1 MFDKDLNSYL
11 RAANRA
17 LPCGAAR
24 TAFARYVN
32 EVAQDVLRND
42 PGADFAAVTEQLGPT
57 PRQAAADFVDSQPPE
72 TQARWEAA
80 GRRRKRMIWLAVGLV
95 IAVLAAI
102 AVFFIATKGVLVV
115 NTETTYID
123 LGDQEYTQE
132 EMDEYIRQFSE
143 QIAKEHENDENA

>member
-17 LPCGAAR
+17 LPCGEAR

-57 PRQAAADFVDSQPPE
+57 PRQAAEDFMESQPPE
-72 TQARWEAA
+72 TLARWDAEGRRQKRTVILAA
-80 GRRRKRMIWLAVGLV
+80 GVV
-95 IAVLAAI
+95 IAALAA
-102 AVFFIATKGVLVV
+102 ALAFFVVTKGILIV
-115 NTETTYID
+115 NTETTYTD
-123 LGDQEYTQE
+123 LGEQQYTPE
-132 EMDEYIRQFSE
+132 DLDELTNQVIE
-143 QIAKEHENDENA
+143 QSQKEHENDENS

>member
-32 EVAQDVLRND
+32 EVTQDVLRND

-57 PRQAAADFVDSQPPE
+57 PRQAAEDFMESQPPE
-72 TQARWEAA
+72 TLARWEAE
-80 GRRRKRMIWLAVGLV
+80 GRHRKRTVILAVGLV
-95 IAVLAAI
+95 IAALAA
-102 AVFFIATKGVLVV
+102 AVAFFLVTRGVLVI
-115 NTETTYID
+115 NTETTYVD
-123 LGDQEYTQE
+123 FSGTEMTPE
-132 EMDEYIRQFSE
+132 EQVQAALELTKPE
-143 QIAKEHENDENA
+143 E

>member
-11 RAANRA
+11 RTANRA

-24 TAFARYVN
+24 TAFAHYVN

-57 PRQAAADFVDSQPPE
+57 PRQVAEDFVDSQPPE
-72 TQARWEAA
+72 TQARWEAT

>member
-11 RAANRA
+11 RTANRA

-57 PRQAAADFVDSQPPE
+57 PRQAAEDFMESQPPE
-72 TQARWEAA
+72 TLARWEAE
-80 GRRRKRMIWLAVGLV
+80 GRHRKRTVILAVGLV
-95 IAVLAAI
+95 IAALVAALA
-102 AVFFIATKGVLVV
+102 FFVVTKGILIV
-115 NTETTYID
+115 NTKTTVID
-123 LGDQEYTQE
+123 WSDTNMTTD
-132 EMDEYIRQFSE
+132 EMLQKAMEISQP
-143 QIAKEHENDENA
+143 KE

>member
-24 TAFARYVN
+24 TAFARYLN

-57 PRQAAADFVDSQPPE
+57 PRQAAEDFVDSQPPE
-72 TQARWEAA
+72 TQALWEAA
-80 GRRRKRMIWLAVGLV
+80 GRRQKRMVWLAVGLV

-123 LGDQEYTQE
+123 WGDQEYTQE
-132 EMDEYIRQFSE
+132 ELDVLAEQALE

>member
-11 RAANRA
+11 RTANRA

-24 TAFARYVN
+24 TAFARYVS

-57 PRQAAADFVDSQPPE
+57 PRQAAEDFVDSQPPE

-80 GRRRKRMIWLAVGLV
+80 GRHRKRTVILVVGLAIV
-95 IAVLAAI
+95 ALAA
-102 AVFFIATKGVLVV
+102 ALAFFVVTKGILIV

-123 LGDQEYTQE
+123 HQESNLAQE
-132 EMDEYIRQFSE
+132 ELDELANQLIE
-143 QIAKEHENDENA
+143 QSQKEHEENENT

>member
-11 RAANRA
+11 RTANTA

-24 TAFARYVN
+24 TAFARYVS

-57 PRQAAADFVDSQPPE
+57 PRQAAEDFVDSQPPE

-95 IAVLAAI
+95 IAVLAAV
-102 AVFFIATKGVLVV
+102 AVFFLLTKGVLVV

-123 LGDQEYTQE
+123 LGDQQYTQE
-132 EMDEYIRQFSE
+132 EMDNFIQQLSE
-143 QIAKEHENDENA
+143 QIEKEHEENENA

>member
-32 EVAQDVLRND
+32 EVTQDVLRND

-57 PRQAAADFVDSQPPE
+57 PRQAAEDFMESQPPE
-72 TQARWEAA
+72 TLARWEAE
-80 GRRRKRMIWLAVGLV
+80 GRHRKRTVILVVGLAIV
-95 IAVLAAI
+95 ALAAI

>member
-11 RAANRA
+11 RTANTA

-24 TAFARYVN
+24 TAFARYVS
-32 EVAQDVLRND
+32 EVTQDVLRND

-57 PRQAAADFVDSQPPE
+57 PRQAAEDFADSQPPE

-132 EMDEYIRQFSE
+132 ELDVLAEQALE
-143 QIAKEHENDENA
+143 QIAKEHENDENP

>member
-11 RAANRA
+11 RTANRA

-57 PRQAAADFVDSQPPE
+57 
-72 TQARWEAA
+72 
-80 GRRRKRMIWLAVGLV
+80 V

-102 AVFFIATKGVLVV
+102 AVFFIATKGVRVV
-115 NTETTYID
+115 NTDTTYTD
-123 LGDQEYTQE
+123 WGDQEYTQE
-132 EMDEYIRQFSE
+132 ELDELTNQLIQQS
-143 QIAKEHENDENA
+143 QKEHEENKNT

>member
-1 MFDKDLNSYL
+1 MFDKDLNRYL
-11 RAANRA
+11 RTANRA

-57 PRQAAADFVDSQPPE
+57 PRQVAEDFVDSQPPE
-72 TQARWEAA
+72 TQARWEAT

-143 QIAKEHENDENA
+143 QIAKEHENDKNA

>member
-11 RAANRA
+11 RTANRA

-57 PRQAAADFVDSQPPE
+57 PRQAAEDFVDSQPPE

-80 GRRRKRMIWLAVGLV
+80 SRRRKRMIWLAVGLV

-115 NTETTYID
+115 NTETTYTD
-123 LGDQEYTQE
+123 WGDQEYTQE
-132 EMDEYIRQFSE
+132 ELDELTNQLIQQS
-143 QIAKEHENDENA
+143 QKEHEENENT

>member
-11 RAANRA
+11 RTANRA

-42 PGADFAAVTEQLGPT
+42 PGADFSAVTEQLGPT
-57 PRQAAADFVDSQPPE
+57 PRQAAEDFVDSQPPE

-80 GRRRKRMIWLAVGLV
+80 GRRRKRMIWLAVGSV
-95 IAVLAAI
+95 IAVLAA
-102 AVFFIATKGVLVV
+102 ALAFFVVTKGILIV

-123 LGDQEYTQE
+123 HQESNLAQE
-132 EMDEYIRQFSE
+132 ELDELANQLIE
-143 QIAKEHENDENA
+143 QSQKEHEENENT

>member
-11 RAANRA
+11 RTANRA

-57 PRQAAADFVDSQPPE
+57 PRQAAEDFMESQPPE
-72 TQARWEAA
+72 TLARWEAE
-80 GRRRKRMIWLAVGLV
+80 GRHRKRTVILAVGLV
-95 IAVLAAI
+95 IAALAA
-102 AVFFIATKGVLVV
+102 AVAFFLVTRGVLVI
-115 NTETTYID
+115 NTETTYVD
-123 LGDQEYTQE
+123 FSGTEMTPE
-132 EMDEYIRQFSE
+132 EQVQAALELTKPE
-143 QIAKEHENDENA
+143 E

>member
-32 EVAQDVLRND
+32 EVTQDVLRNN

-57 PRQAAADFVDSQPPE
+57 PRQAAEDFMESQPPE
-72 TQARWEAA
+72 TLARWEAE
-80 GRRRKRMIWLAVGLV
+80 GRHRKRRVILAVGLV
-95 IAVLAAI
+95 IAALAA
-102 AVFFIATKGVLVV
+102 AVAFFLVTRGVLVI
-115 NTETTYID
+115 NTETTYVD
-123 LGDQEYTQE
+123 FSGTEMTPE
-132 EMDEYIRQFSE
+132 EQVQAALELTKPE
-143 QIAKEHENDENA
+143 E

>member
-11 RAANRA
+11 RTANRA
-17 LPCGAAR
+17 LPCGAAHI
-24 TAFARYVN
+24 AFARYVN

-57 PRQAAADFVDSQPPE
+57 PRQAAEEFMESQPPE
-72 TQARWEAA
+72 TLARWDAE

-95 IAVLAAI
+95 IAVLAA
-102 AVFFIATKGVLVV
+102 ALAFFVVTKGILIV

-123 LGDQEYTQE
+123 HQESNLAQE
-132 EMDEYIRQFSE
+132 ELDELANQLIE
-143 QIAKEHENDENA
+143 QSQKEHEENENT

>member
-11 RAANRA
+11 RTANRA

-32 EVAQDVLRND
+32 EVTQDVLRNN

-57 PRQAAADFVDSQPPE
+57 PRQAAEDFVESQPPE
-72 TQARWEAA
+72 AQARWEAA
-80 GRRRKRMIWLAVGLV
+80 GRHRKRTVILVVGLAIV
-95 IAVLAAI
+95 ALAA
-102 AVFFIATKGVLVV
+102 ALAFFVVTKGILIV

-123 LGDQEYTQE
+123 HQESNLAQE
-132 EMDEYIRQFSE
+132 ELDELANQLIE
-143 QIAKEHENDENA
+143 QSQKEHEENENT

>member
-24 TAFARYVN
+24 TAFARYLN

-57 PRQAAADFVDSQPPE
+57 PRQAAEDFMESQPPE
-72 TQARWEAA
+72 TLARWEAE
-80 GRRRKRMIWLAVGLV
+80 GRHRKRTVILAVGLV
-95 IAVLAAI
+95 IAALVAALA
-102 AVFFIATKGVLVV
+102 FFVVTKGILIV
-115 NTETTYID
+115 NTKTTVID
-123 LGDQEYTQE
+123 WSDTNMTTD
-132 EMDEYIRQFSE
+132 EMLQKAMEISQP
-143 QIAKEHENDENA
+143 KE

>member
-11 RAANRA
+11 RTANRA

-32 EVAQDVLRND
+32 EVTQDVLRNN

-57 PRQAAADFVDSQPPE
+57 PRQAAEDFVESQPPE

-80 GRRRKRMIWLAVGLV
+80 GRHRKRTVILVVGLAIV
-95 IAVLAAI
+95 ALAA
-102 AVFFIATKGVLVV
+102 ALAFFVVTKGILIV

-123 LGDQEYTQE
+123 HQESNLAQE
-132 EMDEYIRQFSE
+132 ELDELANQLIE
-143 QIAKEHENDENA
+143 QSQKEHEENENT

>member
-24 TAFARYVN
+24 TAFACYVN

-57 PRQAAADFVDSQPPE
+57 PRQAAEDFMESQPPE
-72 TQARWEAA
+72 TLARWDAEGRRQKRTVILAA
-80 GRRRKRMIWLAVGLV
+80 GVV
-95 IAVLAAI
+95 IAALAA
-102 AVFFIATKGVLVV
+102 ALAFFVVTKGILIV
-115 NTETTYID
+115 NTETTYTD
-123 LGDQEYTQE
+123 LGEQQYTPE
-132 EMDEYIRQFSE
+132 DLDELTNQVIE
-143 QIAKEHENDENA
+143 QSQKEHENDENS